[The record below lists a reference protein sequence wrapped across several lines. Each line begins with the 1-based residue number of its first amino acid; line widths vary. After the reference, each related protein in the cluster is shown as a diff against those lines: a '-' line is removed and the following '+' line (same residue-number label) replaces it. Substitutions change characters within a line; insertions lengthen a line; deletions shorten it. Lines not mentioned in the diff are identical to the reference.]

1 MQLQGH
7 RIICADVPGQYHGPP
22 LHVLLLARCR
32 PLFEAVSWPN
42 DCPRRANVLC
52 YQMLIG
58 SVDQIVETLLD
69 RRRRFGISYIQIA
82 EMHLETL
89 APIIARVAGK

>member
-1 MQLQGH
+1 
-7 RIICADVPGQYHGPP
+7 
-22 LHVLLLARCR
+22 
-32 PLFEAVSWPN
+32 
-42 DCPRRANVLC
+42 
-52 YQMLIG
+52 MLIG

-89 APIIARVAGK
+89 APIIARLAGK